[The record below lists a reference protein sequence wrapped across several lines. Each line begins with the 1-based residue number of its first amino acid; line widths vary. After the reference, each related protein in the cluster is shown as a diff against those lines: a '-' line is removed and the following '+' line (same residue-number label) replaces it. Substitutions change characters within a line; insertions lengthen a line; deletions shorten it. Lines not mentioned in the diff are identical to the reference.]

1 MNVDLYEYQRIL
13 HYFLRHRHEELFYDW
28 LSVPFWSEV
37 ILNNNDESVND
48 SDTYNSSGDDIGIG
62 TATLSLR

>member
-1 MNVDLYEYQRIL
+1 MM
-13 HYFLRHRHEELFYDW
+13 
-28 LSVPFWSEV
+28 
-37 ILNNNDESVND
+37 NNDESVND